1 MKKTTLKSILA
12 QCKKTINTIFDDAEE
27 ARLTKQQMDEVLD
40 FIAKQTSDQDLVD
53 TESIKPTEPKSSIF
67 RTGSAAEERG
77 AYVHTKSASEKF
89 DSMNGR

>member
-27 ARLTKQQMDEVLD
+27 ARLTKEQMDEVLD

-53 TESIKPTEPKSSIF
+53 TEPKSSVF
-67 RTGSAAEERG
+67 KTGSATGETG

>member
-40 FIAKQTSDQDLVD
+40 FIAKQTSGQDLVD
-53 TESIKPTEPKSSIF
+53 TEAIKLTEPKSSVF
-67 RTGSAAEERG
+67 KTGSATGERG

-89 DSMNGR
+89 DSTNGR

>member
-27 ARLTKQQMDEVLD
+27 ARLTKEQMDQVLD
-40 FIAKQTSDQDLVD
+40 FIAKQTSGQELVD
-53 TESIKPTEPKSSIF
+53 AEPQSSIF
-67 RTGSAAEERG
+67 RTGSVAEERG

-89 DSMNGR
+89 DNMNGR